1 MTDATAPILAPGPSL
16 PLLDYL
22 EIRKEL
28 AAGPCR
34 SAPKRLRDAA
44 AVIIL
49 ASGAEPARA
58 ANYALDMQRSEGSFG
73 SFENWEALI
82 LAPFL
87 MGSPAVS
94 GHIGTHLSA
103 FRAQWTSFSLRS
115 TSPWIELSIAALLSG
130 GHRADDSY
138 LLSRIS
144 AAWKDLK
151 TGHFWQ
157 TGPAL
162 MPDLALLAAFKPD
175 NLIDLDLAVEA
186 IAETDLPRPSRMEAA
201 ILGTLAEDSLADHA
215 KQIERHRAA
224 LIEERLEH
232 AAEALPLL
240 SLAAMREPDPD
251 DFRADVSTGYDALR
265 IAGGAPAMAQC
276 IALGLAILVRS
287 DPTQTRVAAIVLA
300 KTLIEAW
307 RRQQAALIPVYVAAP

>member
-1 MTDATAPILAPGPSL
+1 MPSL

-22 EIRKEL
+22 DIRKEL
-28 AAGPCR
+28 ARGPVR
-34 SAPKRLRDAA
+34 AAPKRLRDAA
-44 AVIIL
+44 ALIIL
-49 ASGAEPARA
+49 AAGAEPARVA
-58 ANYALDMQRSEGSFG
+58 DYTLDLQSSEGSFG

-103 FRAQWTSFSLRS
+103 FRAQWTSFSLRN
-115 TSPWIELSIAALLSG
+115 TSPWLELSVAALLSG

-175 NLIDLDLAVEA
+175 NLIDLDLVVTGIENA
-186 IAETDLPRPSRMEAA
+186 DLPKPTRMEAA
-201 ILGTLAEDSLADHA
+201 ILGTLAEDKLETHA
-215 KQIERHRAA
+215 EKIAAHRAA
-224 LIEERLEH
+224 LLDERLEH

-240 SLAAMREPDPD
+240 SLAAMREPDSLEY
-251 DFRADVSTGYDALR
+251 REDVSTSYDALR
-265 IAGGAPAMAQC
+265 LAGGAPAMAQC
-276 IALGLAILVRS
+276 IALGLALLVRS
-287 DPTQTRVAAIVLA
+287 NPTETRIAAIVLA
-300 KTLIEAW
+300 KTLIESW
-307 RRQQAALIPVYVAAP
+307 RQQQAALLPVYVAAP